1 MSKNIIK
8 ALHTGIS
15 VYNMEESVKWYTEVL
30 GFSVTKDMGWVPPL
44 KAKIVFV
51 AKCGY
56 EIELFEYDEP
66 KQMPEDRKV
75 PNLDLQTLV
84 TKHVAFAVDNM
95 EEFKAHIVAHNV
107 DIAHEVR
114 MGEDAVMFI
123 RDINGVLIEFIQ
135 QPK

>member
-1 MSKNIIK
+1 MSNNIIK
-8 ALHTGIS
+8 VLHTGIS

-30 GFSVTKDMGWVPPL
+30 GFTVTKPSEWIPPL
-44 KAKIVFV
+44 KAKIAFLE
-51 AKCGY
+51 KCGY
-56 EIELFEYDEP
+56 EVELFEYDEP

-75 PNLDLQTLV
+75 PNLDLQTV
-84 TKHVAFAVDNM
+84 GTKHVAFAVDDM
-95 EEFKAHIVAHNV
+95 DEFKAHCVAHNV

-114 MGEDAVMFI
+114 MGNDAVMFI